1 MQVLR
6 QTVQTILA
14 GVRAKAMH
22 YDIKEQVVVEFV
34 SVFVLFVLLKKEN

>member
-22 YDIKEQVVVEFV
+22 YDIKEQVLLDFV
-34 SVFVLFVLLKKEN
+34 SVFVLLY